1 MLALVALLGTTAALV
16 SPILMSILTN
26 KNAIALKK
34 QDWDRQDEVARRAE
48 AAAIRNASLIAEST
62 QMSAEASKVVVGKL
76 DVIHTLVNSTLT
88 AAMQVALD
96 GVRREVVL
104 LERDPATDF
113 GLIESTKK
121 KIAELEKII
130 EERNRQTEIADLQA
144 QKEDAIRA
152 SKAVGIISP
161 PMHVVTPPIQ
171 NVQVF
176 GSVTDR
182 VLRGE
187 PAPLPASAPATAA
200 PTEAQK
206 AAQID
211 AASATVAAASKTADA
226 AVKTADAAVKTVA
239 AMKDTP

>member
-16 SPILMSILTN
+16 SPILMSMLTN
-26 KNAIALKK
+26 RNAIALKK

-62 QMSAEASKVVVGKL
+62 QQSAEASKITIGKL

-104 LERDPATDF
+104 LERDPATDYAM
-113 GLIESTKK
+113 IESTKK

-130 EERNRQTEIADLQA
+130 EERNKQTEIADLQA
-144 QKEDAIRA
+144 QKEDALRA

-161 PMHVVTPPIQ
+161 LILSAPLRQ
-171 NVQVF
+171 AL
-176 GSVTDR
+176 GEVTDR

-187 PAPLPASAPATAA
+187 PPPLAVAVAA
-200 PTEAQK
+200 TEAQK